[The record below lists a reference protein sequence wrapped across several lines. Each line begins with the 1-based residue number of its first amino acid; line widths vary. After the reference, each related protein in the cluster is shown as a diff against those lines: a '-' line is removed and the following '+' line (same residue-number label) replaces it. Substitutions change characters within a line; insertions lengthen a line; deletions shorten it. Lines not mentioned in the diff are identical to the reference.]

1 MRGLEFR
8 NIFRSHDEI
17 GNTTLSQNLSKSIWK
32 FLPKRKRKKEIT
44 AKKKEKK
51 RKEKEKSQEIF
62 PKILFFKKCHMI
74 AKQECFLN
82 PNTPSTNAHPQSS
95 PLYLDEKSIKA
106 RSSLLDN

>member
-1 MRGLEFR
+1 
-8 NIFRSHDEI
+8 
-17 GNTTLSQNLSKSIWK
+17 
-32 FLPKRKRKKEIT
+32 
-44 AKKKEKK
+44 
-51 RKEKEKSQEIF
+51 
-62 PKILFFKKCHMI
+62 MI